1 MATRLLESGAQSYTI
16 SSCQACGGEDL
27 EPLLFLGY
35 LPPVNT
41 MPAVGEPPREQPA
54 FPAQWLHCRRCTLV
68 QLSTVVAA
76 EVLFPPSYP
85 YTSGTTR
92 ILRENFAELYQE
104 CRSLVSLEPSDLCV
118 DIGSNDGTLL
128 ANFQAGGHRVRG
140 IEPTNAGL
148 LAAGRGIPTHIAFFD
163 EEAVSNTLST
173 DGQARIVT
181 AANCFAHI
189 DDVNRVVE
197 NVLDLL
203 ADDGLFVTESHYLLS
218 LVETLQY
225 DTVYHEHMRYYS
237 LSALE
242 NLFGRHDL
250 EIVHARRIPTHGGSI
265 RVYAARQGRH
275 AVRPTVAELLSAEA
289 AALSLERLRGF
300 QAAVTRSKLALYA
313 HLHRLKA
320 EGKRIFGVGA
330 PSRASTLINYVGL
343 DHGILDCVVEVT
355 GSRKLGKCIPGT
367 LIPVV
372 DEARLFQEQPECAL
386 LLSWHIADEL
396 APKLRGRGYRGEF
409 LIPLPEPRVVAHV
422 SA

>member
-1 MATRLLESGAQSYTI
+1 MATKLLDVGTQSYTI
-16 SSCQACGGEDL
+16 SCCQVCGCEDL

-41 MPAVGEPPREQPA
+41 MPAVGEQPREQPA
-54 FPAQWLHCRRCTLV
+54 FPAQWLYCRRCTLV

-104 CRSLVSLEPSDLCV
+104 CRTLIDLLPTDLCV

-148 LAAGRGIPTHIAFFD
+148 LAAGRGIPTHISFFD
-163 EEAVSNTLST
+163 EEAVAHTLTT
-173 DGQARIVT
+173 DGPARVVS

-189 DDVNRVVE
+189 DEVNGVVE

-203 ADDGLFVTESHYLLS
+203 VDDGLFVVECHYLLA
-218 LVETLQY
+218 LIDTLQY

-237 LSALE
+237 LSALQY
-242 NLFGRHDL
+242 LFNRHGL
-250 EIVHARRIPTHGGSI
+250 EIIHAKRIPTHGGSI
-265 RVYAARQGRH
+265 RVYAARRGQH
-275 AVRPTVAELLSAEA
+275 AVRSSVAELLAAEA
-289 AALSLERLRGF
+289 AEISIERLRGF
-300 QAAVTRSKLALYA
+300 QADVTRSKLALYA
-313 HLHRLKA
+313 YLHQLKG

-343 DHGILDCVVEVT
+343 DHGILDCVVEVA
-355 GSRKLGKCIPGT
+355 GSRKLGKYVPGT

-372 DEARLFQEQPECAL
+372 DEARLFNEQPDCAL
-386 LLSWHIADEL
+386 LLSWHIAEEL
-396 APKLRGRGYRGEF
+396 MPKLRERGFRGSF
-409 LIPLPEPRVVAHV
+409 LIPLPEPRLVTE
-422 SA
+422 